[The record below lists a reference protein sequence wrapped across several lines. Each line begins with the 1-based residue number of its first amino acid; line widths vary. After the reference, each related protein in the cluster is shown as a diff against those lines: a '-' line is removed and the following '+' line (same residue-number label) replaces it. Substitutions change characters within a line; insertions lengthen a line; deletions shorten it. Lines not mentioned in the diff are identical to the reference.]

1 PKPEFP
7 MLVSSPLRSSS
18 RSFARALPGA
28 TLAPFPAFIQPCL
41 ALPRTEVPTARGLV
55 HELKLDGYRVQA
67 HIRDG
72 RVRLYTRGGF
82 DWTSR
87 FATIVAGMTR
97 LPAGKLVLDGE
108 IICAGQDGRPDF
120 SALQDDLKRGRVFG
134 GPIFCAIATGLPEV
148 GSNMWPA
155 NIVGLTTISK
165 LDHTAVSIG
174 RGNRSPS
181 NSPWAVSLPDRRAER
196 RSLIAVFVGAHLAC
210 LMLMIACS
218 VR

>member
-1 PKPEFP
+1 

-28 TLAPFPAFIQPCL
+28 TLAPFPGLIQPCL

-72 RVRLYTRGGF
+72 RVRLYTRSGF
-82 DWTSR
+82 DWTNR
-87 FATIVAGMTR
+87 FATIVSDMTR

-120 SALQDDLKRGRVFG
+120 SALQDDLKRGRHDRLVYYACDLWHLDGFD
-134 GPIFCAIATGLPEV
+134 TR
-148 GSNMWPA
+148 PA
-155 NIVGLTTISK
+155 SWLQRK
-165 LDHTAVSIG
+165 H
-174 RGNRSPS
+174 
-181 NSPWAVSLPDRRAER
+181 
-196 RSLIAVFVGAHLAC
+196 
-210 LMLMIACS
+210 
-218 VR
+218 

>member
-1 PKPEFP
+1 

-55 HELKLDGYRVQA
+55 HELKLGGYRVQA

-72 RVRLYTRGGF
+72 RVRLYIRGGF

-108 IICAGQDGRPDF
+108 IVCAGQDGRPNF
-120 SALQDDLKRGRVFG
+120 SALQDDLKRGRHERLVYYALDLLHLDGFD
-134 GPIFCAIATGLPEV
+134 TR
-148 GSNMWPA
+148 PA
-155 NIVGLTTISK
+155 PLLERKRVLQ
-165 LDHTAVSIG
+165 
-174 RGNRSPS
+174 
-181 NSPWAVSLPDRRAER
+181 SLLSECQASRILHSE
-196 RSLIAVFVGAHLAC
+196 HLAEGTAPYARATE
-210 LMLMIACS
+210 LNLEGI
-218 VR
+218 V